1 MQYKFNIEKFNNERG
16 EELAK
21 VKQIENGETIIAVCD
36 KFSKRVHEN
45 IPAAGDLLIMDG
57 TANLDRNDT
66 KEFHLMCPSP
76 VGGLPLGT
84 LIMTR
89 ADEETIAAA
98 LELYKALLQERAF
111 YGRGKDL
118 GPVLMITDDDAA
130 ERNALS
136 NVWPFFFYVYSIIF
150 KPFGR
155 GSGRQNMELK
165 KQTGQS

>member
-1 MQYKFNIEKFNNERG
+1 
-16 EELAK
+16 
-21 VKQIENGETIIAVCD
+21 
-36 KFSKRVHEN
+36 
-45 IPAAGDLLIMDG
+45 
-57 TANLDRNDT
+57 
-66 KEFHLMCPSP
+66 MCPSP

-118 GPVLMITDDDAA
+118 GPVLMITDDDAMSG
-130 ERNALS
+130 L
-136 NVWPFFFYVYSIIF
+136 FFFYVYSIIF

>member
-21 VKQIENGETIIAVCD
+21 AKQTENGETIIAVCD

-118 GPVLMITDDDAA
+118 GPVLMITDDDAMSG
-130 ERNALS
+130 L
-136 NVWPFFFYVYSIIF
+136 FFFYVYSIIF